1 MILNVVSLPLG
12 ASPLRVSLVPAFGA
26 CETGGADSAHGQPLD
41 FPACHG
47 PSPTSETATAGPN
60 SLAFARLVVCPAQS
74 ASAFCAALPLPD
86 VRLTGSI
93 RDVRCAQSLPV
104 GQSACPGP
112 GADYDPSGAP
122 GPYSDPG
129 NGVSPATP
137 PCLPTGTSASDCLA
151 GADLTETAALPGA
164 TTGGVATQFE
174 GKGVRITDQDN
185 GPSHDQFATMVDIG
199 FPIPLDCAPTAATD
213 RGSSCGV
220 NTTMNALVP
229 GVVGSGEAAVWQLG
243 QVEIKDSGPD
253 GTRGNADDQLFE
265 VQGVFLP

>member
-1 MILNVVSLPLG
+1 PG
-12 ASPLRVSLVPAFGA
+12 
-26 CETGGADSAHGQPLD
+26 
-41 FPACHG
+41 
-47 PSPTSETATAGPN
+47 
-60 SLAFARLVVCPAQS
+60 
-74 ASAFCAALPLPD
+74 AALPLPD

-93 RDVRCAQSLPV
+93 RDVRCAGSLPG
-104 GQSACPGP
+104 GQSACPAP
-112 GADYDPSGAP
+112 GADYDPNGAP

-129 NGVSPATP
+129 NGALAASP
-137 PCLPTGTSASDCLA
+137 PCLPSATSASDCLA
-151 GADLTETAALPGA
+151 GADLTQVAELAGAASGA
-164 TTGGVATQFE
+164 SATQFE
-174 GKGVRITDQDN
+174 GRGVRITDQDS
-185 GPSHDQFATMVDIG
+185 GPSGGEFATMVDIG

-229 GVVGSGEAAVWQLG
+229 GVVGAGEAAVWQLG